1 VPHIF
6 LLAFAS
12 AASLAPQLL
21 AVVLVILTRPH
32 PKPLLWAFWLT
43 LLVVS
48 CGSSFAILAVFRSNA
63 SVLGTTSRNVS
74 PAAYFIVGAIA
85 LAVALFAATKRG
97 RELLGRE
104 MDEAE
109 KKKAQSQGKADPEGS
124 IGERVKAKAEGV
136 QTKAKEALKSGSVLV
151 AILAGIVLG
160 ASTPFTLA
168 AVGLMVRHGYRLP
181 TQLLLI
187 VAFSLI
193 TYLVVEAPIIC
204 YSVWPDTTTTRV
216 EAFSSW
222 LGTHKIQAVAAVVG
236 VIGLVLIVKGF
247 TA

>member
-1 VPHIF
+1 MPHIY

-48 CGSSFAILAVFRSNA
+48 CGLSYAILAVFRSNA
-63 SVLGTTSRNVS
+63 SFLGTTSRNVS
-74 PAAYFIVGAIA
+74 PTAYFIVGGIA

-104 MDEAE
+104 MDEME
-109 KKKAQSQGKADPEGS
+109 KKAQSQGKADPEGS

-136 QTKAKEALKSGSVLV
+136 RSKAKEALSSGSVLV

-160 ASTPFTLA
+160 APTPFTLA

-204 YSVWPDTTTTRV
+204 YRFWPDTTTTRV